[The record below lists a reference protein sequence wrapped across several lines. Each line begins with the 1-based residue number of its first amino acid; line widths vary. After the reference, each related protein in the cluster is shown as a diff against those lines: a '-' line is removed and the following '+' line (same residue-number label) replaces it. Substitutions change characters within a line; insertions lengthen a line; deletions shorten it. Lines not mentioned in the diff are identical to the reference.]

1 MNSNEFLTIK
11 ARLPELRKQL
21 IVSPHGQIPRSVEY
35 LEKAIGKA
43 TSLDDKIALY
53 SLLLSE
59 CSRCRNYE
67 LEVHFLRQRL
77 RDWDNDPFPLTSL
90 ATALAR
96 EQSTRDEALQLAAQ
110 AVSLAKK
117 QDRQVKYSLTCQAR
131 VALEVGDY
139 AVFNDALRRLIE
151 DANNHRA
158 EDHGLEFDFLDH
170 IDPNQVDNEIMS
182 QYRALR

>member
-1 MNSNEFLTIK
+1 MNSKDFLAIK
-11 ARLPELRKQL
+11 GKLPNLRKQL
-21 IVSPHGQIPRSVEY
+21 VASPYGQIPRSVEF
-35 LEKAIGKA
+35 LETAIGKA

-77 RDWDNDPFPLTSL
+77 REWANDPFPLTSL

-139 AVFNDALRRLIE
+139 AVFNGALRGLIE
-151 DANNHRA
+151 DASNYRE
-158 EDHGLEFDFLDH
+158 EDHGLEFDFLEH
-170 IDPNQVDNEIMS
+170 VDPNQVDTELVS
-182 QYRALR
+182 QYRVLR